1 MAIDDLVAAALDR
14 PADDLLA
21 VEGSVDL
28 GGVDVGDAEVQRPV
42 DGADRLVVVEAAAG
56 GVGAGHGHGAEAD
69 AGDLEA
75 AEVCVLHVL
84 VLRGVHAWSKARLL
98 DSSRCAPSCASRV
111 LALVFHQTST
121 DPAEGVPVEG
131 VTARDPHGDVA
142 ASTLGDMAATDPT
155 PDIRDKARAEIREF
169 LSTRRARVTPE
180 AAGLP
185 SYGGDRRRVAGLRR
199 EEVALLAGVSPQY
212 YIRLERGDA
221 TGVSESVVDGIA
233 RALQLDDVEHAHLLD
248 LIRTASS
255 PQRTRR
261 RRPPAAQR
269 VRPTVQRIV
278 DAMPLMPAMVL
289 NGRLDILTTN
299 TLGRA
304 LFAPAFEDPFGTP
317 NTARFVFLDPAGPG
331 LLS

>member
-1 MAIDDLVAAALDR
+1 MDGVTDR
-14 PADDLLA
+14 DPH
-21 VEGSVDL
+21 
-28 GGVDVGDAEVQRPV
+28 V
-42 DGADRLVVVEAAAG
+42 DGA
-56 GVGAGHGHGAEAD
+56 
-69 AGDLEA
+69 
-75 AEVCVLHVL
+75 
-84 VLRGVHAWSKARLL
+84 
-98 DSSRCAPSCASRV
+98 ASR
-111 LALVFHQTST
+111 L
-121 DPAEGVPVEG
+121 GV
-131 VTARDPHGDVA
+131 
-142 ASTLGDMAATDPT
+142 MAATNST
-155 PDIRDKARAEIREF
+155 PDARDKARAEIREF

-233 RALQLDDVEHAHLLD
+233 RALQLDDVEHAHLQD

-261 RRPPAAQR
+261 RRPAPQR

-304 LFAPAFEDPFGTP
+304 LFAPAFEDPLGPPKYGAVRLPRPPGP
-317 NTARFVFLDPAGPG
+317 N
-331 LLS
+331 LLSRVGKVAGDTVAILRAEAGRDPDDRGMSDLIGQLATRSDEFRIRWAAHDVGIHTTGVKLLHHPVVGDLDLPFESLPLAAGSSTNLVVYTPEPDSAAHDALTLLATWSATVSAAASVPRH

>member
-1 MAIDDLVAAALDR
+1 
-14 PADDLLA
+14 
-21 VEGSVDL
+21 
-28 GGVDVGDAEVQRPV
+28 
-42 DGADRLVVVEAAAG
+42 
-56 GVGAGHGHGAEAD
+56 
-69 AGDLEA
+69 
-75 AEVCVLHVL
+75 
-84 VLRGVHAWSKARLL
+84 
-98 DSSRCAPSCASRV
+98 
-111 LALVFHQTST
+111 
-121 DPAEGVPVEG
+121 
-131 VTARDPHGDVA
+131 
-142 ASTLGDMAATDPT
+142 MAATDPT
-155 PDIRDKARAEIREF
+155 LDARDKARADIREF

-233 RALQLDDVEHAHLLD
+233 RALQLDDVEHTHLLD

-255 PQRTRR
+255 PQRTLRR
-261 RRPPAAQR
+261 RQAAAQR
-269 VRPTVQRIV
+269 VRPSVQRIV

-304 LFAPAFEDPFGTP
+304 LFAPAFEDPLGPP
-317 NTARFVFLDPAGPG
+317 NTARFVFLHPQARTFFREWGKVADDTVAILRAEAGRDPHDRGMSDLIGQLATRSDEFRIRWAAHDVGIHATGIKLLHHPVVGDLDLPFESLPLAAGSSTSLVVYTPEPDSAAHDALT
-331 LLS
+331 LLANWAATDSAPDSVPHH